1 MRSILSILRD
11 HFRMDFQR
19 FDIIHEIARIILYP
33 GISSTC
39 PNGNCCSRYYTQ
51 IASEINH
58 PSGPSRSAL
67 ALVHCGDI
75 PQAALSEILLVGICR
90 IRVSSRYM
98 RHALLKGSRPAH
110 SLTPRPFIP
119 PFLSTFPPR
128 LPLGSRFLSFS
139 LLRARIIAK

>member
-1 MRSILSILRD
+1 MRSILSILRG

-33 GISSTC
+33 RISSTC

-51 IASEINH
+51 ISEINH

-75 PQAALSEILLVGICR
+75 PQAALSEIFLVSICR
-90 IRVSSRYM
+90 IRGSSPYIW
-98 RHALLKGSRPAH
+98 HALLKDSRPAH
-110 SLTPRPFIP
+110 SLRPRSFIP
-119 PFLSTFPPR
+119 PFLSNFPPS
-128 LPLGSRFLSFS
+128 PPPPPGWVSLSLAS
-139 LLRARIIAK
+139 ANYC